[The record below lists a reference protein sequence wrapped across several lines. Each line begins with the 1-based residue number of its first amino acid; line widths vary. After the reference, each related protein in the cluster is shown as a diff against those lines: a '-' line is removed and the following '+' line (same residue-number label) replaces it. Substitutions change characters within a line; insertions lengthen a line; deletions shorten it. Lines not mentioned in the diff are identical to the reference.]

1 MATFT
6 EAFKTCLTEKYIT
19 FEGRASRSEYW
30 YFVLFMILCY
40 VAASIIDGVLGLF
53 VLYPLTVLA
62 FLIPSIAAGVR
73 RLHDTDKSGWWM
85 LISLIPLVGFIVL
98 IVLLCLR
105 GTDGENRFGP
115 PVG

>member
-30 YFVLFMILCY
+30 FFALFMFLCY
-40 VAASIIDGVLGLF
+40 IVASVIDSLMGMF
-53 VLYPLTVLA
+53 VLYPLTALG
-62 FLIPSIAAGVR
+62 FLIPSIAAGIR
-73 RLHDTDKSGWWM
+73 RLHDIDKSGWWM
-85 LISLIPLVGFIVL
+85 LIGLIPLVGL
-98 IVLLCLR
+98 IVMLVFFCLR

-115 PVG
+115 QPN